1 MTTSNISQEARGQGI
16 QEAVDAAVHAVRTG
30 QGSSYPVHWREQ
42 ERNLPLATVNLD
54 LTLLNPHSHRIKAYI
69 QSLEAD
75 EQNLIS
81 SDPFSTQAQE
91 VIARVLAETEGY
103 PAIRNTIERD
113 GQREP
118 GIMTSDGV
126 LVNGNTRAVA
136 LRELRRDYIKV
147 LVLPDKPTPQEI
159 VELEL
164 RLQMQA
170 DIKQEYSLTGQLL
183 LIEDLINAG
192 RSTEEVGR
200 AMRRDLTDSAKDQK
214 TAIRYTEQELR
225 LLGLIRRVIEAS
237 NGVLRLRDFD
247 DRRQALIEIDGDY
260 ESRAKQDPAQ
270 AVRVR
275 DAQLAA
281 MITGVDYRKLRNIDA
296 TLIDDYLETSLRERR
311 LIGPHVDALLAGAG
325 QQSNIDEATG
335 DLDLFDDPET
345 DSAEQPSLAGIYSLL
360 ATTSGAETVALPDA
374 EGGAPT
380 EVPRTAFEAEV
391 NTAFVDAIQ
400 SKTRDAQHG
409 DDLVAPM
416 SHLHDAARSIDRAA
430 VAYNDVKDRAEFD
443 QETFRARKREL
454 ERAFADFLTMSE

>member
-1 MTTSNISQEARGQGI
+1 MTTPNISHEARSQGI
-16 QEAVDAAVHAVRTG
+16 QEAVDAAGHAVRTG
-30 QGSSYPVHWREQ
+30 QGSSYPVQWRDQ

-81 SDPFSTQAQE
+81 SDPFSAQAQE

-237 NGVLRLRDFD
+237 NGRLRLRDFD

-260 ESRAKQDPAQ
+260 ESRAKQDPAE

-325 QQSNIDEATG
+325 QQSSSDEPTG
-335 DLDLFDDPET
+335 DLDLFDNPEA

-374 EGGAPT
+374 DGGAPT
-380 EVPRTAFEAEV
+380 EVPRTVFEAEV

-400 SKTRDAQHG
+400 NKTRDDQHG

-416 SHLHDAARSIDRAA
+416 SHLHDAARSIDKAA
-430 VAYNDVKDRAEFD
+430 GAYSDVKDRAEFD
-443 QETFRARKREL
+443 QETFRVRKREL
-454 ERAFADFLTMSE
+454 ERAVADFLSLSE

>member
-1 MTTSNISQEARGQGI
+1 MPTPNISQEARSQGI
-16 QEAVDAAVHAVRTG
+16 QDAVEAAGHAVRTG
-30 QGSSYPVHWREQ
+30 QGSSYPVQWREQ
-42 ERNLPLATVNLD
+42 ERNLPVATVNLD

-75 EQNLIS
+75 EQHLIS

-113 GQREP
+113 GQRDP

-200 AMRRDLTDSAKDQK
+200 AMRRDLTDSPKDQK
-214 TAIRYTEQELR
+214 TAIRYIEQELR
-225 LLGLIRRVIEAS
+225 LLSLIRRVIEAS
-237 NGVLRLRDFD
+237 NGRLRLRDFD

-260 ESRAKQDPAQ
+260 ESQAKQDPAQ

-296 TLIDDYLETSLRERR
+296 TLIDDYVETSLRERR
-311 LIGPHVDALLAGAG
+311 LIGPHVDSLLLAGLG
-325 QQSNIDEATG
+325 QHDGSDEHTG
-335 DLDLFDDPET
+335 DLDLFEDSAT
-345 DSAEQPSLAGIYSLL
+345 DVAEQPSLAGIYSLL
-360 ATTSGAETVALPDA
+360 ATTSGEETVALPNVD
-374 EGGAPT
+374 GGAPT

-391 NTAFVDAIQ
+391 NTAFLDAIQ
-400 SKTRDAQHG
+400 NKTRDSQHV

-416 SHLHDAARSIDRAA
+416 SHLRDATRSIDKAA

-454 ERAFADFLTMSE
+454 ERAVADFLMSE